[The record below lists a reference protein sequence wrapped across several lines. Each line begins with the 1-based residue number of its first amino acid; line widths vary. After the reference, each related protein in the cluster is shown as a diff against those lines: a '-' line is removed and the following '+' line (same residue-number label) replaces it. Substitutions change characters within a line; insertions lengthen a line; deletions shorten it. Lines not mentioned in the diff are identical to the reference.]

1 MNRKSI
7 TQEYF
12 ILAVNE
18 KGYMPSMRTDVSN
31 AGLVAAGVMD
41 FLLNEVITMEKRKI
55 TVMKELPEELGHLA
69 SLYTYLNEKQRT
81 IDKMMDDYMFST
93 GKRIKQLTDEIG
105 ESLVQD
111 HAAVKEAGGLFAN
124 KMIYI
129 PEKNVKDRLIETIK
143 SAVAREG
150 EITPHDMALLCILK
164 ESKNLNQYFSGQERD
179 DLKEKLKE
187 IKKNPQNKQLA
198 DMVNYVDDM
207 TALIMCCIMTSVN

>member
-18 KGYMPSMRTDVSN
+18 KGYMPGMRTDESN

-55 TVMKELPEELGHLA
+55 TVVKELPEELGHLT
-69 SLYTYLNEKQRT
+69 SLYIYLTEKQRT

-111 HAAVKEAGGLFAN
+111 HAAVKEAGGLFGN

-129 PEKNVKDRLIETIK
+129 PEKNVKDRLIETIR
-143 SAVAREG
+143 SAVTREG

-164 ESKNLNQYFSGQERD
+164 ESKNLNQYFLGQERD
-179 DLKEKLKE
+179 DLKAKLKE
-187 IKKNPQNKQLA
+187 IKENPQNKQLA
-198 DMVNYVDDM
+198 DMVNYANDM